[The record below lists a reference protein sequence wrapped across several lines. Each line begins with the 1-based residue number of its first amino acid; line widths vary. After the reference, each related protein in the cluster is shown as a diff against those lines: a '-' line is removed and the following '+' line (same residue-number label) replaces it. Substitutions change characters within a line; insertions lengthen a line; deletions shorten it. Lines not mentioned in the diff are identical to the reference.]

1 LDADDLL
8 TEDAVALLCEAAAAK
23 PEAVV
28 IYTDEDLLVD
38 DKYCHPY
45 FRPDFDPA
53 LLLAHSYIWH
63 AIAFRRE
70 IGLGLGVFSSGKAEY
85 ALDWDLLVRFYMAG
99 YQPVHLPEII
109 YHWRQH
115 KRSTSHSGKTFEGT
129 LESIKAMLEMIID
142 YSGRRQLYAVA
153 PYPLDTGIPDFYI
166 KRSRDFVPPVELINL
181 GVGSTRGLTFPFSAS
196 TQIPDSHDQSG
207 CAALLGALE
216 TRNSEAVAIV
226 SSCLDEI
233 EEEGIWLSLKHL
245 ELVETAVA
253 VGGPL
258 IGPNGRLLVGPM
270 VSLGDANLT
279 DPARGR
285 SAKDPGPFSF
295 CLKPHCVGALPI
307 DLVVAKRTFL
317 LEALRDRPRF
327 LALRSL
333 GAWLGCYAEAK
344 RFRLVYEPL
353 LRGYVIDETKAITDG
368 IEELNLAWRTQF
380 SVAAPVLSS
389 VPVRG
394 LSAFERHRKLHE
406 T

>member
-1 LDADDLL
+1 
-8 TEDAVALLCEAAAAK
+8 
-23 PEAVV
+23 
-28 IYTDEDLLVD
+28 
-38 DKYCHPY
+38 
-45 FRPDFDPA
+45 
-53 LLLAHSYIWH
+53 
-63 AIAFRRE
+63 
-70 IGLGLGVFSSGKAEY
+70 
-85 ALDWDLLVRFYMAG
+85 MAG

-142 YSGRRQLYAVA
+142 YSGRRQLYTVA
-153 PYPLDTGIPDFYI
+153 PYPLDTGISDFYI
-166 KRSRDFVPPVELINL
+166 KRARDFVPSTELINF
-181 GVGSTRGLTFPFSAS
+181 GVGSTRGLTFPFSAL
-196 TQIPDSHDQSG
+196 TQIPYSRDQSG
-207 CAALLGALE
+207 CLALLGALE
-216 TRNSEAVAIV
+216 TGNSEVVAIV

-233 EEEGIWLSLKHL
+233 EEEGIWQSLKQL

-253 VGGPL
+253 IGGPL

-285 SAKDPGPFSF
+285 SAKDPGPFSL
-295 CLKPHCVGALPI
+295 CLKPHCVSALPI

-317 LEALRDRPRF
+317 FEALRDRPRF

-333 GAWLGCYAEAK
+333 GAWLGCYAEA
-344 RFRLVYEPL
+344 RGLRLAYEPL
-353 LRGYVIDETKAITDG
+353 LRGYVIDETKVITDG
-368 IEELNLAWRTQF
+368 IEGLNLAWRTQF
-380 SVAAPVLSS
+380 AVAAPVLSS
-389 VPVRG
+389 VPIRG